1 MTITHERQPHHTGW
15 QTHWGRHPRLCPGFF
30 KRVWDIYWKYAGAL
44 SNAADIRKVDMGA
57 CSRYRLFLMDDIR
70 RKPYMSKPRSGLRM
84 LHCVGQREFTHKLDC
99 YFWFLFG
106 ESQTPRKSGAFS
118 RWPGRRRGVC
128 SHIGVSF
135 SVVRNQEEER
145 KNARFPRQKNI
156 KGYAAFCCGKYLELL

>member
-1 MTITHERQPHHTGW
+1 MCSSHMAVFHLKRLSLMTITHERQPHHTGW

-106 ESQTPRKSGAFS
+106 ESQIPRKAKLFEEA
-118 RWPGRRRGVC
+118 WA
-128 SHIGVSF
+128 
-135 SVVRNQEEER
+135 EER
-145 KNARFPRQKNI
+145 SLLLYRRFL
-156 KGYAAFCCGKYLELL
+156 FCGA